1 MGRRGE
7 VSEDG
12 SRDLLNAFIYL
23 HKNRFIY
30 YIFIFLK
37 YKTCI
42 YILFIA
48 APQRLL
54 PVQDSSSPWVI
65 FIPSPSDQ

>member
-37 YKTCI
+37 YKTYI
-42 YILFIA
+42 YILFY
-48 APQRLL
+48 L
-54 PVQDSSSPWVI
+54 
-65 FIPSPSDQ
+65 